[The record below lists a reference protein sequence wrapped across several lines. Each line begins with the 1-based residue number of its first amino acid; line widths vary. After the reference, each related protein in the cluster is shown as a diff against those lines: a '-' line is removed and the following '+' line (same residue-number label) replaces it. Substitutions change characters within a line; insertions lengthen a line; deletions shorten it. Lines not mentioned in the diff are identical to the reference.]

1 MRIVRPRHSVAVIFP
16 LHDHRGFG
24 LKALRA
30 WQQQRDAV
38 SKCEFIVVGSG
49 QRGLERLIQQHLGTS
64 DTFVRCQTL
73 NEASLY
79 NAGAAVAT
87 AEWLLFTESHVLPT
101 ANTLSMLATR
111 LENDDVDAAVLGSRH
126 EIRSRFSQVD
136 AALCEREQAGPMRA
150 MGLWRCVGLRGF
162 LVRRDLFEKL
172 GRFQERY
179 FRFAETVF
187 ALRLVV
193 AKHRLVEFQ
202 DVVVRHVDSDSISEI
217 WFAMKMGRLGACR
230 FHEDEPELAA
240 AGFGCAA
247 PPRSLCSTT
256 PAQAHRLWR
265 QVFRVLRDG
274 HLTLALQLLRLA
286 LPTASTA
293 IGGWWAVW
301 LAASLRAAGTHL
313 MFLAMLYGRR
323 RGVPATDMALIEGYA
338 LLRQR
343 CAEVGAVLYEQE
355 AEQRL
360 ESHPERVVEALQATD
375 LHRHGIGFFP
385 PEAWH
390 GEAYCWSRPQA
401 AIRLARPSG
410 PSVIRLDIRPTG
422 RWTPRRPQLSLDG
435 RLLPAEAV
443 VEHDGWLDVHVGESD
458 SGQREMMLSWKCRPF
473 RPARAGLADAR
484 SLGLA
489 VISVTTMAASQR
501 EPREISR
508 TAA

>member
-1 MRIVRPRHSVAVIFP
+1 MRPRPSIAVIFP
-16 LHDHRGFG
+16 LHDNRGVG

-30 WQQQRDAV
+30 WQHQRHDV
-38 SKCEFIVVGSG
+38 SKCEIIVVGSG
-49 QRGLERLIQQHLGTS
+49 QRRLEQLIQQHLTAA
-64 DTFVRCQTL
+64 DTFVSCQTL

-79 NAGAAVAT
+79 NAGASAAT
-87 AEWLLFTESHVLPT
+87 AEWLLFTESHVLP
-101 ANTLSMLATR
+101 AVNTLSMLAMR
-111 LENDDVDAAVLGSRH
+111 LENEGIDAAVLGSHH
-126 EIRSRFSQVD
+126 ETRSRFSQVD

-162 LVRRDLFEKL
+162 LVRRDLFAKL

-179 FRFAETVF
+179 FRFAETAF
-187 ALRLVV
+187 ALRLVA
-193 AKHRLVEFQ
+193 AKYRLVEFQ

-230 FHEDEPELAA
+230 FHEEEPELAA
-240 AGFGCAA
+240 VGFGCAV

-256 PAQAHRLWR
+256 PAQARRLWR
-265 QVFRVLRDG
+265 QVFRVLRGG
-274 HLTLALQLLRLA
+274 HLTAALQLLRLA
-286 LPTASTA
+286 LPTAPTA
-293 IGGWWAVW
+293 VGGWWAAW
-301 LAASLRAAGTHL
+301 LSASLRATGTHL
-313 MFLAMLYGRR
+313 MFLAMLYGDRR
-323 RGVPATDMALIEGYA
+323 DVPATDMALIDRYA

-355 AEQRL
+355 AERRQK
-360 ESHPERVVEALQATD
+360 SQPGDAVNALRAVD

-385 PEAWH
+385 PEVWQ

-401 AIRLARPSG
+401 AIRIARPSG

-422 RWTPRRPQLSLDG
+422 RWAPRRPQISLDG
-435 RLLPAEAV
+435 RPLPAEAV
-443 VEHDGWLDVHVGESD
+443 MEHDGWLDVHVGEFAA
-458 SGQREMMLSWKCRPF
+458 GQREMMLSWKCCPF

-501 EPREISR
+501 ETREVSR